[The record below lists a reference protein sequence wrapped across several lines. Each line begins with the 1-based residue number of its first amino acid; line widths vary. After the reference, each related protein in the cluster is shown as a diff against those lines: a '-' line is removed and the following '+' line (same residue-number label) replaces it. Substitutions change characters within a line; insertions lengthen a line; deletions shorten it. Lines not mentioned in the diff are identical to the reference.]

1 MFLGPQLHPDAP
13 IGKHLL
19 GRSDPL
25 RPLSQTQAPSAELPT
40 HPAPH
45 GGCQNP
51 SLPHS
56 CSHFSALCSPA
67 SAHGSSSRGSPRPPH
82 AGGSAQLP
90 RGDGASPGGC
100 LPAAETRVLLL
111 FQGAE
116 GQTDRL
122 PLPAPRGRT
131 RSPRS
136 AVGGWGGAGCDSG
149 VSTPA
154 APRLWSGQGDGEG
167 GPLTPSCNAEKG
179 TPGPSRGFFPPL
191 GSEAGGPPG
200 SLGGGEG
207 DLAT

>member
-1 MFLGPQLHPDAP
+1 MPALFLGPQLHPDAP

-51 SLPHS
+51 SLPHF

-90 RGDGASPGGC
+90 RGDGASLGGC
-100 LPAAETRVLLL
+100 LPAVNPRPAPFAGSRR
-111 FQGAE
+111 
-116 GQTDRL
+116 TDRQA
-122 PLPAPRGRT
+122 PPPRPAWQNEIPTQRRGRLG
-131 RSPRS
+131 RS
-136 AVGGWGGAGCDSG
+136 GLCQWGLHPCSPMLVVGAGGRRGGSPNPILQRREGNPRPLSG
-149 VSTPA
+149 LFS
-154 APRLWSGQGDGEG
+154 
-167 GPLTPSCNAEKG
+167 
-179 TPGPSRGFFPPL
+179 PL
-191 GSEAGGPPG
+191 GVRGRGG
-200 SLGGGEG
+200 L
-207 DLAT
+207 LVF